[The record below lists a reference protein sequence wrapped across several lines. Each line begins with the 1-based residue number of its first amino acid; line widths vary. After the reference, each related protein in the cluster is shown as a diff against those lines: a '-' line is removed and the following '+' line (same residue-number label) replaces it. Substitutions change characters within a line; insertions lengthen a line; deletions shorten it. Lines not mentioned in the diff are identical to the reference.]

1 MIGGDI
7 GLPPLQRETEV
18 RIRSPLFVR
27 LSGFLFA
34 IAMRVL
40 FWTLRL
46 DVRTARNANPYSA
59 SGSAR
64 FLYPVWH
71 DSIVMAAFGGRHERT
86 VALTSH
92 HRDGSFVTSVLKA
105 IGVPAVRGSTGHRG
119 GNALREILTTARDRD
134 IVMTPDGPRGPRRK
148 MSTGTIFL
156 ASRSGRAIIPTAF
169 ACESSWA
176 IRGSWTNLVIP
187 KPFSKVFL
195 LAGDPIEVPADVSRD
210 NLTQYAAQIQGQM
223 DHLDAQAQ
231 RLASGSKS

>member
-1 MIGGDI
+1 
-7 GLPPLQRETEV
+7 
-18 RIRSPLFVR
+18 
-27 LSGFLFA
+27 
-34 IAMRVL
+34 MRVL

-46 DVRTARNANPYSA
+46 DVRTASNANPYAA
-59 SGSAR
+59 SGATR

-71 DSIVMAAFGGRHERT
+71 DSIVMAAFGGRHART

-134 IVMTPDGPRGPRRK
+134 VVMTPDGPRGPRRK

-156 ASRSGRAIIPTAF
+156 ASRSGRAIVPTAF
-169 ACESSWA
+169 SCESSWT

-195 LAGDPIEVPADVSRD
+195 LAGDPVEVPVDVSRD
-210 NLTQYAAQIQGQM
+210 KLTQYAARIQDQM
-223 DHLDAQAQ
+223 DRLDAQAQ
-231 RLASGSKS
+231 RLASAGTS

>member
-1 MIGGDI
+1 M
-7 GLPPLQRETEV
+7 

-46 DVRTARNANPYSA
+46 DVRTTRNANPYAA
-59 SGSAR
+59 SGDAI

-71 DSIVMAAFGGRHERT
+71 DSAVIAAFGGRHART

-105 IGVPAVRGSTGHRG
+105 IGVPAVRGSTAHRG

-148 MSTGTIFL
+148 MSSGTIFL
-156 ASRSGRAIIPTAF
+156 ASRSGRAIVPTAF
-169 ACESSWA
+169 SCERSWT
-176 IRGSWTNLVIP
+176 IQGSWTNLMIP

-195 LAGDPIEVPADVSRD
+195 LAGDPIEVPVDISRD
-210 NLTQYAAQIQGQM
+210 KLTQYTAQIQDHM
-223 DHLDAQAQ
+223 DRLNAQAQ

>member
-1 MIGGDI
+1 MTTCGLAVQDQLRGAPIQIAIGYQRLRFEVQDKVEVPVVVHVLQARHQAAVLAGGD
-7 GLPPLQRETEV
+7 T
-18 RIRSPLFVR
+18 
-27 LSGFLFA
+27 
-34 IAMRVL
+34 RV
-40 FWTLRL
+40 
-46 DVRTARNANPYSA
+46 VS
-59 SGSAR
+59 
-64 FLYPVWH
+64 V
-71 DSIVMAAFGGRHERT
+71 VMAAFGGRHART

-119 GNALREILTTARDRD
+119 GNALREILTTAQDRD

-156 ASRSGRAIIPTAF
+156 ASRSGRAIVPTAF
-169 ACESSWA
+169 ACESSWT
-176 IRGSWTNLVIP
+176 IPGSWTSLVIP

-223 DHLDAQAQ
+223 DHLNAQAQ